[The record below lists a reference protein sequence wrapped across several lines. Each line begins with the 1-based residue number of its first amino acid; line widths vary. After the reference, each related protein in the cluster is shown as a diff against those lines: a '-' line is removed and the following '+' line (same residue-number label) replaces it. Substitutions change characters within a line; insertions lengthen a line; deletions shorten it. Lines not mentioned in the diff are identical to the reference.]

1 MRANSPIIAKI
12 NFNAIV
18 HNSGIVRRAAPV
30 CQVMAAIKANA
41 YGHGL
46 IPVARSLTDVDAFG
60 VARLEEALALRNA
73 EIRQRIV
80 LLSAALNHDEL
91 ELCVLHDI
99 DITIFSAQGL
109 TTLLARKL
117 SKAINIWLKL
127 DTGMHRLGIEPN
139 STLSTY
145 NTLNTCPWVSN
156 VTLMSHFHSSDET
169 ENPATDQQTELF
181 LNATRRIEAPRSL
194 ANSAAILAWPQSHHD
209 WVRPGIMLY
218 GADPLDQ
225 SNALSK
231 QLRPAMEL
239 STQVIAIR
247 KIKSGDTVGYN
258 GTWQS
263 SKDTLIA
270 TLAIGYADGY
280 PRHAKNGTPVLIN
293 DKRVPL
299 VGRTSMDMIT
309 VDLGEHSNVN
319 IGDRAILWGDDL
331 NVNEIAA
338 CSNTISYDLL
348 TGLGG
353 RVNYIE

>member
-1 MRANSPIIAKI
+1 MHANFPITAKI
-12 NFNAIV
+12 NFNAIA
-18 HNSGIVRRAAPV
+18 HNFEMVRRAAPASR
-30 CQVMAAIKANA
+30 VMAAVKANA

-46 IPVARSLTDVDAFG
+46 ISVARSLPDADAFG
-60 VARLEEALALRNA
+60 VARMEEALTLRGA
-73 EIRQRIV
+73 DIRQHIV
-80 LLSAALNHDEL
+80 LLSAALNHEEL
-91 ELCVLHDI
+91 ELCALYDI
-99 DITIFSAQGL
+99 DITIFSMQGL
-109 TTLLARKL
+109 TNLLANKL

-127 DTGMHRLGIEPN
+127 DTGMHRLGIDPN
-139 STLSTY
+139 NTLSTY
-145 NTLNTCPWVSN
+145 NTLTACPWVSS
-156 VTLMSHFHSSDET
+156 VTLMSHFHSADET
-169 ENPATDQQTELF
+169 QNPATDKQAELF
-181 LNATRRIEAPRSL
+181 LDATRPIEAPRSL

-231 QLRPAMEL
+231 QLKPAMEL

-247 KIKSGDTVGYN
+247 EVKAGDTVGYN
-258 GTWQS
+258 GTWQC

-309 VDLGEHSNVN
+309 VDLGGHSNVN

-331 NVNEIAA
+331 NVNEIAQ